1 MAEFRIFSLLAW
13 IIHEDS
19 ASRGNMAKQ
28 VGQSSD
34 KRGSLTCQNGA
45 EEDGPICDAR
55 FSSGV
60 EKTHC
65 YFEKGAKKVI

>member
-1 MAEFRIFSLLAW
+1 
-13 IIHEDS
+13 
-19 ASRGNMAKQ
+19 MAKQ